1 MEHGSRHH
9 SGIVNFCSIIAEFHF
24 ILDKQVVFLNITLL
38 ETQRTRDIIHA
49 RSFRNLLRK
58 GTATRFYDRAP
69 FTHFRASV
77 IQSLLSIK
85 HVYNAIIMSGQ
96 NKPLFSRIASIRFA
110 GILFALFVFASSAI
124 AQTGRIA
131 GDVTVAGTDETL
143 PGVNVIID
151 GLQIGAAT
159 NIDGYYSI
167 LNIPPGTYSLRASAI
182 GFATVVV
189 DDVRVNIDQTTIVD
203 FEMRE
208 QAFEGEEVVV
218 TAVRP
223 VVERDV
229 ASSRA
234 NISSDQIESLPV
246 SNVQQ
251 VVGLQ
256 AGVLGGSIRGLGAEY
271 SQWSLGGVSLRDER
285 DNTPYNAVSLVSVSE
300 VQVQTGGFNAEHG
313 NVQSGIVNIVTREG
327 SRDRYSAD
335 VIFRYRPPGKKHFGN
350 PVNHPD
356 SYFMRSYLDDEVAW
370 TGTGTRGNDDGPWDD
385 YTLRQY
391 REFEGWIAAAE
402 REMSPASPYYGLSPA
417 AAQQVFLWQKRKDF
431 AITEPD
437 FDLDMGFGGP
447 FPFLSEQLGNLRF
460 WAAHRRTQEMYLFPL
475 SRDRYEDYSTHIK
488 LTSDLIQGR
497 GMKLSIESLFGSQ
510 TGSNSNNS
518 GLPGIFRSAA
528 GIAAAPSRHSYQDG
542 VIFSSDYFAPTRVDR
557 FVLGAKFTHSISSDT
572 FYEIQVSNFSSSYD
586 TNPSPLRSGVPALL
600 GEEWA
605 AYGQPGNGESRIFGN
620 NYVANEAPFG
630 FMPLPSDGIGDSMRM
645 GVGMSNSRDSSS
657 VSYFT
662 ADFDITSQINRY
674 LQVKSGLEFVRT
686 RSQVN
691 YSRLDEYLPS
701 QNMVSKWDK
710 RPLRGGVYTQARL
723 DFEGMVANVGLRLD
737 YSYANT
743 TWYDFDPFN
752 PALGSGNF
760 DELDDLLEQRDTD
773 HHVFL
778 SPRIGISFPITVE
791 SKLFFNYGHFRSMPT
806 PENLYLVRQGLQQ
819 DRVERIANPNLPLPQ
834 TVSYELGYEH
844 NILENY
850 LLRVAG
856 FYSDITNHSELVTYT
871 STDQAVQYA
880 ITQPNRYR
888 DHRGIEA
895 TLERRGGRFF
905 RGFVNYTYTV
915 TSTGRFD
922 FFRQFE
928 SPAEQRRYERTTGRD
943 HNDQLRPVA
952 RPYAR
957 ASLDFFTP
965 AGFGPDWG
973 AMRPLESWRIN
984 LLGTWRAGHH
994 FTWAGGGA
1002 APTGIVNNVQWRDFY
1017 NLELRISREFEVA
1030 GTRIQ
1035 FFMDMDNVLN
1045 TRRMSP
1051 SYGFSDGE
1059 DYNRYMR
1066 SLHLPESVLDE
1077 LSYAAVPGSDRP
1089 GDFRR
1094 SGVDFVPIE
1103 PVATLNDVERPN
1115 ERALYFDT
1123 RTREYFQYYNGVFLP
1138 ADEEFVQQ
1146 VLDDKAYIE
1155 MPNHTFFTFLNPRN
1169 IYWGIRVR
1177 F

>member
-1 MEHGSRHH
+1 MPPCVTRALQ
-9 SGIVNFCSIIAEFHF
+9 SI
-24 ILDKQVVFLNITLL
+24 
-38 ETQRTRDIIHA
+38 
-49 RSFRNLLRK
+49 RN
-58 GTATRFYDRAP
+58 P
-69 FTHFRASV
+69 IFT
-77 IQSLLSIK
+77 SIK
-85 HVYNAIIMSGQ
+85 HVYNAIIMSGL
-96 NKPLFSRIASIRFA
+96 NKPLFSRIASMRFA
-110 GILFALFVFASSAI
+110 GFLFALFVFTSSAI

-131 GDVTVAGTDETL
+131 GDVTVAGTTETL
-143 PGVNVIID
+143 PGVNVIIE
-151 GLQIGAAT
+151 GLHIGAAT

-167 LNIPPGTYSLRASAI
+167 LNVPPGTYTLRASAV

-189 DDVRVNIDQTTIVD
+189 ENVRVNIDQTTVVD
-203 FEMRE
+203 FQMRE
-208 QAFEGEEVVV
+208 QAFEGDEVVV

-234 NISSDQIESLPV
+234 NIGSDQIESLPV

-256 AGVLGGSIRGLGAEY
+256 AGVLGGSIRGLGAEF

-285 DNTPYNAVSLVSVSE
+285 DNTPYNAVSLVSISE

-327 SRDRYSAD
+327 SRDRYNAD
-335 VIFRYRPPGKKHFGN
+335 VIFRYRPPGPKHFGN

-356 SYFMRSYLDDEVAW
+356 SYFMRPYMDDEVAW
-370 TGTGTRGNDDGPWDD
+370 TGTGNGAWDQ
-385 YTLRQY
+385 YTLRHY
-391 REFEGWIAAAE
+391 REFEGWIAVAE
-402 REMSPASPYYGLSPA
+402 ANMDPNSPYYGLSPA

-447 FPFLSEQLGNLRF
+447 FPFLSERLGNLRF
-460 WAAHRRTQEMYLFPL
+460 WAAHRRTQEMYLYPL

-488 LTSDLIQGR
+488 LTSDLIPGR
-497 GMKLSIESLFGSQ
+497 GMKLSVESLFGRQ
-510 TGSNSNNS
+510 TGTNNNNS
-518 GLPGIFRSAA
+518 GLPGIFRGAEF
-528 GIAAAPSRHSYQDG
+528 IAQQPSRHSYQDA
-542 VIFSSDYFAPTRVDR
+542 VIFASDYFAPTQVDR
-557 FVLGAKFTHSISSDT
+557 FVIGAKFTHSISSDT
-572 FYEIQVSNFSSSYD
+572 FYEIQLSNFRSSYD
-586 TNPSPLRSGVPALL
+586 TNPSPLRAGVPELL
-600 GEEWA
+600 ADEWA
-605 AYGQPGNGESRIFGN
+605 AYGRPGEGETRIFGN
-620 NYVANEAPFG
+620 GFVANEAPFG
-630 FMPLPSDGIGDSMRM
+630 FMPLPSDGIGDGMRM
-645 GVGMSNSRDSSS
+645 GVGMSNSRDSSK

-674 LQVKSGLEFVRT
+674 LQLKSGLEFVRT
-686 RSQVN
+686 HSQVN

-701 QNMVSKWDK
+701 QNIVSRWDK
-710 RPLRGGVYTQARL
+710 KPLRGGAYAQARL
-723 DFEGMVANVGLRLD
+723 DFEGMVANVGLRVD

-743 TWYDFDPFN
+743 TWYEFDPFN

-760 DELDDLLEQRDTD
+760 NELDDLLEQRDTD
-773 HHVFL
+773 HHVFV
-778 SPRIGISFPITVE
+778 SPRVGISFPITVE

-806 PENLYLVRQGLQQ
+806 PENLYMVRQGLLQE
-819 DRVERIANPNLPLPQ
+819 RVSRIANPNLPLPQ

-850 LLRVAG
+850 LLRLAG
-856 FYSDITNHSELVTYT
+856 FYSDITNHSELVTYI
-871 STDQAVQYA
+871 SSNRQVQYS
-880 ITQPNRYR
+880 ISQPNRYR

-895 TLERRGGRFF
+895 TLERRGGRYF
-905 RGFVNYTYTV
+905 RGFLNYTYTV

-922 FFRQFE
+922 FATQFQN
-928 SPAEQRRYERTTGRD
+928 PAQQREYERTTTA
-943 HNDQLRPVA
+943 NDQLRPVA

-973 AMRPLESWRIN
+973 AFQPFERWRIN

-1002 APTGIVNNVQWRDFY
+1002 APAGIVNNVQWRDFW

-1030 GTRIQ
+1030 STRIQ

-1045 TRRMSP
+1045 TRRMSS
-1051 SYGFSDGE
+1051 SYGFADGE

-1066 SLHLPESVLDE
+1066 SLHLPSSVLDE
-1077 LSYAAVPGSDRP
+1077 LSYAAVPGNDRP
-1089 GDFRR
+1089 GDYRR
-1094 SGVDFVPIE
+1094 SSVEFVPIE
-1103 PVATLNDVERPN
+1103 PVPSLDDVDRPSD
-1115 ERALYFDT
+1115 RALYYNT
-1123 RTREYFQYYNGVFLP
+1123 RTQEYFQFRNGVFLP
-1138 ADEEFVQQ
+1138 ADEEFVSQ

>member
-1 MEHGSRHH
+1 
-9 SGIVNFCSIIAEFHF
+9 
-24 ILDKQVVFLNITLL
+24 
-38 ETQRTRDIIHA
+38 
-49 RSFRNLLRK
+49 
-58 GTATRFYDRAP
+58 
-69 FTHFRASV
+69 
-77 IQSLLSIK
+77 
-85 HVYNAIIMSGQ
+85 MSGQ
-96 NKPLFSRIASIRFA
+96 SKSPFSRIASIRFA
-110 GILFALFVFASSAI
+110 GFLFALLVFTSSAI

-131 GDVTVAGTDETL
+131 GDVTVVGSDETL

-159 NIDGYYSI
+159 NLDGYYSI
-167 LNIPPGTYSLRASAI
+167 INVPPGTYTLRASAV

-189 DDVRVNIDQTTIVD
+189 EDVRVNIDQTTIVD
-203 FEMRE
+203 VEMRE
-208 QAFEGEEVVV
+208 QAFEGDEVVV

-234 NISSDQIESLPV
+234 NISSQQIESLPV

-285 DNTPYNAVSLVSVSE
+285 DNTPYNAVSLVSISE
-300 VQVQTGGFNAEHG
+300 VQVQTGGFNAEYG
-313 NVQSGIVNIVTREG
+313 NVQSGIVNIVTKEG
-327 SRDRYSAD
+327 NRNRYNAD
-335 VIFRYRPPGKKHFGN
+335 VIFRYSPPAKKHFGK
-350 PVNHPD
+350 PANHPD
-356 SYFMRSYLDDEVAW
+356 TYFMRPYLDDDVAW
-370 TGTGTRGNDDGPWDD
+370 TGTLNGEWDR
-385 YTLRQY
+385 YTQRQY
-391 REFEGWIAAAE
+391 REFAGWIAVAE
-402 REMSPASPYYGLSPA
+402 DNLNPESPYFGLSPA
-417 AAQQVFLWQKRKDF
+417 AAQQVFLWQKRKNF

-437 FDLDMGFGGP
+437 FDLDLGFGGP
-447 FPFLSEQLGNLRF
+447 VPFLGESLGNLRF
-460 WAAHRRTQEMYLFPL
+460 WAAHRRTQDMYLYSL
-475 SRDRYEDYSTHIK
+475 SRDRYEDHSTHIK
-488 LTSDLIQGR
+488 VTSDLLPGR
-497 GMKLSIESLFGSQ
+497 GMKLSIETLFGTQ
-510 TGSNSNNS
+510 TGTNSNNS

-528 GIAAAPSRHSYQDG
+528 GIAAAPSMHSYHDT
-542 VIFSSDYFAPTRVDR
+542 VIYTSDYFAPTRVDR
-557 FVLGAKFTHSISSDT
+557 FVIGAKFTHSISSDT
-572 FYEIQVSNFSSSYD
+572 FYEIQLSNFQSNYD
-586 TNPSPLRSGVPALL
+586 TNPSPLRSGVPALED
-600 GEEWA
+600 EEWA
-605 AYGQPGNGESRIFGN
+605 AYDGPSNGESRVFGN
-620 NYVANEAPFG
+620 GYVANEAPFG
-630 FMPLPSDGIGDSMRM
+630 FMPLPSDGIGDGMRM

-674 LQVKSGLEFVRT
+674 LQLKSGLEFVRT
-686 RSQVN
+686 HSQVN
-691 YSRLDEYLPS
+691 YARLDEYLPS
-701 QNMVSKWDK
+701 QNQVSRWDK
-710 RPLRGGVYTQARL
+710 KPLRGGVYSQARL

-743 TWYDFDPFN
+743 TWYSFDPFD
-752 PALGSGNF
+752 PALGTGNY
-760 DELDDLLEQRDTD
+760 DQLDNMLEQKDTD
-773 HHVFL
+773 HQVFL
-778 SPRIGISFPITVE
+778 SPRIGVSFPITVE

-819 DRVERIANPNLPLPQ
+819 DRVRRIANPNLPLPQ

-850 LLRVAG
+850 LVRLAG
-856 FYSDITNHSELVTYT
+856 FYSDITNHSELVTYV
-871 STDQAVQYA
+871 SSDRQVQYS
-880 ITQPNRYR
+880 ISQPNRYR

-905 RGFVNYTYTV
+905 RGFLNYTYTV

-922 FFRQFE
+922 FATQYQN
-928 SPAEQRRYERTTGRD
+928 PAQQREYERTTTA
-943 HNDQLRPVA
+943 NDQFRPVA

-965 AGFGPDWG
+965 AGFGPEWG
-973 AMRPLESWRIN
+973 ALQPIANWRIN

-994 FTWAGGGA
+994 FTWTGGGA
-1002 APTGIVNNVQWRDFY
+1002 IPGVVNNVQWRDFW
-1017 NLELRISREFEVA
+1017 NVELRLSREFEVA

-1045 TRRMSP
+1045 TRRMSS
-1051 SYGFSDGE
+1051 SYGYADGE

-1066 SLHLPESVLDE
+1066 SLHLPESVMDDLV
-1077 LSYAAVPGSDRP
+1077 YAAVPGNDRP
-1089 GDFRR
+1089 GDYRK
-1094 SGVDFVPIE
+1094 SGVEFVPIE
-1103 PVATLNDVERPN
+1103 AVTTLDDVERPN
-1115 ERALYFDT
+1115 ERALYYN
-1123 RTREYFQYYNGVFLP
+1123 TREGDYFQYRNGVFLP
-1138 ADEEFVQQ
+1138 ADEDHVNQ

>member
-1 MEHGSRHH
+1 MTGTAKQA
-9 SGIVNFCSIIAEFHF
+9 SGKRFFHF
-24 ILDKQVVFLNITLL
+24 ILDKQVVFPNITPLVDK
-38 ETQRTRDIIHA
+38 RTRDIIHA
-49 RSFRNLLRK
+49 ISFRFLRRK
-58 GTATRFYDRAP
+58 GTKIRFSRPYVSCACKSFCNP
-69 FTHFRASV
+69 IFT
-77 IQSLLSIK
+77 SIK

-110 GILFALFVFASSAI
+110 GFLFALLLFTSSAI

-151 GLQIGAAT
+151 GLRIGAAT

-167 LNIPPGTYSLRASAI
+167 LNVPPGTYTIRASAV

-189 DDVRVNIDQTTIVD
+189 EEVRVNIDQTTVVD

-208 QAFEGEEVVV
+208 QAFEGDEVVV

-229 ASSRA
+229 SSSRA
-234 NISSDQIESLPV
+234 NIGSDQIESLPV

-256 AGVLGGSIRGLGAEY
+256 AGVLGGSIRGLGAEF
-271 SQWSLGGVSLRDER
+271 SQWSLSGVSLRDER
-285 DNTPYNAVSLVSVSE
+285 DNTPYNAVSLVSISE
-300 VQVQTGGFNAEHG
+300 VQVQTGGFNAEYG

-327 SRDRYSAD
+327 SRDRYNAD
-335 VIFRYRPPGKKHFGN
+335 VIFRYRPPGKKHFGD

-356 SYFMRSYLDDEVAW
+356 SYFMRPFLDDEVAW
-370 TGTGTRGNDDGPWDD
+370 TGTGNGAWDR
-385 YTLRQY
+385 YTQRHY
-391 REFEGWIAAAE
+391 REFEGWISVAE
-402 REMSPASPYYGLSPA
+402 SNMDPNSPYYGLSPA

-447 FPFLSEQLGNLRF
+447 FPFLSERLGNLRF
-460 WAAHRRTQEMYLFPL
+460 WAAHRRTQEMYLYPL
-475 SRDRYEDYSTHIK
+475 SRDRYEDHSTHIK
-488 LTSDLIQGR
+488 LTSDLLPGR
-497 GMKLSIESLFGSQ
+497 GMKLSIETLFGTQ
-510 TGSNSNNS
+510 TGTNNNNS
-518 GLPGIFRSAA
+518 GLPGIFRGAA
-528 GIAAAPSRHSYQDG
+528 FIAQQPSRHSYQDG
-542 VIFSSDYFAPTRVDR
+542 VIFASDYFAPTNVDR
-557 FVLGAKFTHSISSDT
+557 FVIGAKFTHSISSDT
-572 FYEIQVSNFSSSYD
+572 YYEVQLSNFRSSYD
-586 TNPSPLRSGVPALL
+586 TNPSPLRAGVPELL
-600 GEEWA
+600 GDEWA
-605 AYGQPGNGESRIFGN
+605 AYGRPGEGETRIFGN
-620 NYVANEAPFG
+620 GYVANEAPFG
-630 FMPLPSDGIGDSMRM
+630 FMPLPSDGIGDGMRM
-645 GVGMSNSRDSSS
+645 GVGMSNSRDSSK

-674 LQVKSGLEFVRT
+674 LQLKSGLEFVRT
-686 RSQVN
+686 HSEVN

-701 QNMVSKWDK
+701 QNIVSKWDK
-710 RPLRGGVYTQARL
+710 KPLRGGAYAQARL
-723 DFEGMVANVGLRLD
+723 DFEGMVANVGLRVD

-743 TWYDFDPFN
+743 RWYEFDPFN

-760 DELDDLLEQRDTD
+760 GNLDDLLEQRQTD
-773 HHVFL
+773 HHVSL
-778 SPRIGISFPITVE
+778 SPRLGISFPITVE
-791 SKLFFNYGHFRSMPT
+791 SKLYFNYGHFRSMPT
-806 PENLYLVRQGLQQ
+806 PENLYMVRQGLQQ
-819 DRVERIANPNLPLPQ
+819 DRVSRIANPNLPLPQ

-850 LLRVAG
+850 LVRVAG
-856 FYSDITNHSELVTYT
+856 FYSDITNHSELVTYV
-871 STDQAVQYA
+871 SSDRQVQYT
-880 ITQPNRYR
+880 ISQPNRYR

-895 TLERRGGRFF
+895 TIERRGGRYF
-905 RGFVNYTYTV
+905 RGFLNYTYTV

-922 FFRQFE
+922 FATQYQN
-928 SPAEQRRYERTTGRD
+928 PAQQREYERTTTA
-943 HNDQLRPVA
+943 NDQLRPVT

-973 AMRPLESWRIN
+973 ALRPFERWRIN

-1002 APTGIVNNVQWRDFY
+1002 APAGIVNNVQWRDFY
-1017 NLELRISREFEVA
+1017 NVELRISREFELA
-1030 GTRIQ
+1030 GTRVQ
-1035 FFMDMDNVLN
+1035 FFMDMDNVFN

-1051 SYGFSDGE
+1051 GYGFADGE

-1089 GDFRR
+1089 GDYRS
-1094 SGVDFVPIE
+1094 SGVAFVPIE
-1103 PVATLNDVERPN
+1103 PVTNLDDVDRPN
-1115 ERALYFDT
+1115 ERALYYNT
-1123 RTREYFQYYNGVFLP
+1123 RTSEYFQFKNGVYVD
-1138 ADEEFVQQ
+1138 ADEDFVKQ